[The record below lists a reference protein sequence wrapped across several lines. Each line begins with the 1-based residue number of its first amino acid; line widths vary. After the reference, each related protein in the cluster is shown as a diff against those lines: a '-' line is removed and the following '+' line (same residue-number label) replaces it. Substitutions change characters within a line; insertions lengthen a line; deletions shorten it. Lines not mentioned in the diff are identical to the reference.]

1 MVAPASRPFV
11 LVVTR
16 LWRCFPR
23 RQHRYDS
30 PMLVT
35 VGDTGP
41 RAKNIA
47 TFETNRIST
56 IKQLLK
62 KIMSN
67 GREYAREH
75 LHIVCFILRTVVEL
89 LFIFKN
95 K

>member
-41 RAKNIA
+41 QAKNIA
-47 TFETNRIST
+47 TFENKSDLNNETT
-56 IKQLLK
+56 FK
-62 KIMSN
+62 KN
-67 GREYAREH
+67 HVQR
-75 LHIVCFILRTVVEL
+75 
-89 LFIFKN
+89 
-95 K
+95 

>member
-1 MVAPASRPFV
+1 M
-11 LVVTR
+11 
-16 LWRCFPR
+16 
-23 RQHRYDS
+23 
-30 PMLVT
+30 
-35 VGDTGP
+35 
-41 RAKNIA
+41 
-47 TFETNRIST
+47 
-56 IKQLLK
+56 KQLLK